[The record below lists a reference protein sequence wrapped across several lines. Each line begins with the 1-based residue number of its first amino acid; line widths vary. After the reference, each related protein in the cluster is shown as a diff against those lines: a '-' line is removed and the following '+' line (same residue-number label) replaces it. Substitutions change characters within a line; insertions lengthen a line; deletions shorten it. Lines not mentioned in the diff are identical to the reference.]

1 MLEIAPENENAVQVL
16 KLAGRLDS
24 NTSPQLEKE
33 LIGRVNEGSAQLV
46 VDFTSLDY
54 ISSAGLRV
62 LLMAA
67 KRSKQTSGKLALCCL
82 KDHIREVFEIS
93 GFFGILTI
101 CPSRAEAVTAVG

>member
-1 MLEIAPENENAVQVL
+1 MLDIATETDNSVQVL
-16 KLAGRLDS
+16 KLIGRLDS

-33 LIGRVNEGSAQLV
+33 LLGRVNDGQAKLV
-46 VDFTSLDY
+46 VDFTQLDY

-67 KRSKQTSGKLALCCL
+67 KKSKQTSGKLALCCL
-82 KDHIREVFEIS
+82 KEHIREVFEIS

-101 CPSRAEAVTAVG
+101 CPSQGEAVAAVG

>member
-1 MLEIAPENENAVQVL
+1 MLEITLETENAVQVL
-16 KLAGRLDS
+16 KMIGRLDS
-24 NTSPQLEKE
+24 NTSPQLEKD
-33 LIGRVNEGSAQLV
+33 LLGRVNEGGAQLV
-46 VDFTSLDY
+46 VDFTQLDY

-67 KRSKQTSGKLALCCL
+67 KRSKQTNGKLALCCL

-101 CPSRAEAVTAVG
+101 CPSRAEAVAAMG